1 MAFDIPYAVCVVIMA
16 TLTGVYVIL
25 GGYMATAINDFIQG
39 IVMIGGIIA
48 VIAAVLS
55 GQGGFMEAVGKLA
68 QFESDVPV
76 TMGQPGAFTSF
87 WPGSVKSSWSYY
99 FNIVGNVGTASDGT

>member
-1 MAFDIPYAVCVVIMA
+1 MA

-87 WPGSVKSSWSYY
+87 FGTGPFQSLWGHY
-99 FNIVGNVGTASDGT
+99 FNIIGDVGTAPDGT